1 MYYLYF
7 IMKNLGRKKVRTI
20 LTCLSI
26 VIAFLL
32 FGMLRTLGSA
42 FDQGAELAGEDRLVT
57 INRITLI
64 QPLPYNYLAKVKT
77 LDGVAI
83 ATQANWFGGYFQE
96 QKNQFPQF
104 AIEAE
109 DYFSIY
115 ADMYALPEEQMK
127 SWKSNR
133 IGVVIGKALVDK
145 YKWKIGDRVPLIG
158 MFPQQDG
165 KTTWEFEVSGIYE
178 AKTKGADTST
188 MLMHYSYFDEA
199 RQFGKGT
206 LGWMVIKVK
215 DKNQSESVAKQ
226 VDALFVNSPAETKT
240 SSEKDFTK
248 SFAKQFADIGF
259 ITSIILAAVFFTML
273 LVAGNTMAQSF
284 RERIPELA
292 VLKTLGFSDATVMWL
307 VLGEA
312 IFLSVV
318 GGVIGLLF
326 AQIIVTG
333 AAESLAATL
342 PGLMM
347 TSQVL
352 LQGVLLIVIFGIV
365 TGAIPAIQGLR
376 LQIVTALRRR

>member
-32 FGMLRTLGSA
+32 FGLLRTLGSA
-42 FDQGAELAGEDRLVT
+42 FDQGANIAGEDRLATVNK
-57 INRITLI
+57 ISLI
-64 QPLPYNYLAKVKT
+64 QPLPFSYLTKVRN
-77 LDGVAI
+77 LEGVDM
-83 ATQANWFGGYFQE
+83 ATSVNWFGGYYQE
-96 QKNQFPQF
+96 SKNFFPQHPVD
-104 AIEAE
+104 AEA
-109 DYFSIY
+109 YFKIY
-115 ADMYALPEEQMK
+115 SDVISLPDEQMK
-127 SWKSNR
+127 KWKANR
-133 IGVVIGKALVDK
+133 IGVVIGKGLVDK
-145 YKWKIGDRVPLIG
+145 YHWKIGDRIPLIS
-158 MFPQQDG
+158 MFPREG
-165 KTTWEFEVSGIYE
+165 GSTTWEFEVSGIYE
-178 AKTKGADTST
+178 TKVKSYESI
-188 MLMHYSYFDEA
+188 MLMHYSYFEEA
-199 RQFGKGT
+199 GLYSKGSI
-206 LGWMVIKVK
+206 GWMVIKIK
-215 DKNQSESVAKQ
+215 DKNKSEAVARE
-226 VDALFVNSPAETKT
+226 VDALFANSPAETKT

-273 LVAGNTMAQSF
+273 LVSGNTMAQSF

-292 VLKTLGFSDATVMWL
+292 VLKTLGFSNSAVMWL

-318 GGVIGLLF
+318 GGLIGLLF
-326 AQIIVTG
+326 AKIIVTG
-333 AAESLAATL
+333 AAEALAATL

-352 LQGVLLIVIFGIV
+352 LQGLLLIVLFGVV